1 MRSLV
6 FVPPHSGMC
15 SACGSFLTHVIVLT
29 APKPCPQTA
38 LLSLPL
44 LKNNGQCMVSTRP
57 VRSQHMV
64 SIHVTLKEKR
74 TPYTWHFNLHHS
86 LWLLFPK
93 LAEGQADFQRLKNIR
108 MDDS

>member
-1 MRSLV
+1 
-6 FVPPHSGMC
+6 
-15 SACGSFLTHVIVLT
+15 
-29 APKPCPQTA
+29 
-38 LLSLPL
+38 
-44 LKNNGQCMVSTRP
+44 
-57 VRSQHMV
+57 MV